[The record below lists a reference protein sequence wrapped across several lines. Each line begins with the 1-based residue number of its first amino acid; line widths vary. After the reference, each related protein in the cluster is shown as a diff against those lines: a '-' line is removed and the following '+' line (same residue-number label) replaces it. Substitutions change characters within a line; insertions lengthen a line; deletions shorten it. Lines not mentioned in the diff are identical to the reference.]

1 MKKRT
6 ENKDGTSGKH
16 RKVFDFKYTLLRKQ
30 VGDKGGG
37 SLPEVHDFLLDQQV
51 LRGPI
56 EENKNASWS
65 NRVVN
70 IKHNCFQ
77 SVKCLK

>member
-16 RKVFDFKYTLLRKQ
+16 YKVFGFKYTLMPKQ
-30 VGDKGGG
+30 SGNKGGG

-51 LRGPI
+51 LQGPK
-56 EENKNASWS
+56 EENKMLLDLIDLI
-65 NRVVN
+65 VN
-70 IKHNCFQ
+70 ITVRENTTV
-77 SVKCLK
+77 SSL